1 MQALVIHFSSPGSD
15 NNSAGEQGSYGE
27 GNAAP
32 QCGPGRERWS
42 SSQLEPTSLFRILK
56 GIISQ
61 NNPNGMGAEV
71 RVYGHPYQIWGS
83 PFVSNEELHSQV
95 LNLLIIHSSAQST
108 AVAKATAS
116 LAP

>member
-15 NNSAGEQGSYGE
+15 NNSAGEQGSYGK
-27 GNAAP
+27 GNVAP
-32 QCGPGRERWS
+32 QCGPGQERWS
-42 SSQLEPTSLFRILK
+42 SPQLEPISLFRILK
-56 GIISQ
+56 GIIGQ
-61 NNPNGMGAEV
+61 NNPNGMEAEV

-83 PFVSNEELHSQV
+83 SFVSNEELHCQV
-95 LNLLIIHSSAQST
+95 PNLLVIHSSAQPT